1 MLHCITEW
9 KNEKGRSKVQAWS
22 LHSLKKMGEMLT
34 LRYFQGYSAAEIGQ
48 VLGLNAKHVRV
59 LQLRALRRA
68 AFLETEERSVPV
80 ESPTMPYNEQALRVL
95 ELTKEEARALNHN
108 YIGTE
113 HLLLGILRD
122 GSGAAELIDQGVTYE

>member
-1 MLHCITEW
+1 M
-9 KNEKGRSKVQAWS
+9 QAWS

-95 ELTKEEARALNHN
+95 ELTKEEASCSFSEDDPR
-108 YIGTE
+108 G
-113 HLLLGILRD
+113 
-122 GSGAAELIDQGVTYE
+122 